1 MQIYEVI
8 ADRQYEL
15 QCSNTPRYKKYC
27 FVHDS
32 SEYQKS
38 ERKKCLIHCC
48 IDRNQ
53 FIHIKNLYI
62 KKGDKHL
69 NFNKLEVNL

>member
-27 FVHDS
+27 VLFMILLS
-32 SEYQKS
+32 
-38 ERKKCLIHCC
+38 
-48 IDRNQ
+48 
-53 FIHIKNLYI
+53 IKNLRE
-62 KKGDKHL
+62 KS
-69 NFNKLEVNL
+69 V